1 MSWGKSV
8 WSEVSVGYMLT
19 VYDRDRAEGDTQVRS
34 LWHPDKGE
42 PLMGQSKHHGLGT
55 SEERLAPLPGVGL
68 HSWSCGHSGSN
79 IRVQGLS

>member
-8 WSEVSVGYMLT
+8 WSEVSVGYVLT

-42 PLMGQSKHHGLGT
+42 PLMGQSKHLGLGT
-55 SEERLAPLPGVGL
+55 SEELLAPLPGVGL
-68 HSWSCGHSGSN
+68 HSWSCGHPGSK
-79 IRVQGLS
+79 IRVFLS